1 MQGSLYEAILSMSN
15 TDFDSSDIFLMMNFR
30 QITQFLAVAETQSFR
45 KAAEKLHTAQ
55 PPLSTGIRRLEADIG
70 AQLFD
75 RGKRGA
81 RLTEAGQAVLADAQ
95 KIIFH
100 SEQIRNTITALKRG
114 VGGRLSVGFVG
125 SATYLLLPRVL
136 PLFRERYPNVVLD
149 LREGT
154 TTQILRELESGKL
167 DLGLVRFPVAETTP
181 VEITPV
187 EWDRLVVAFP
197 ADHPLSRRRR
207 LALSELA
214 NESFILY
221 SAASASN
228 LRAQVLLACQAA
240 GFTPRVTQEAV
251 QVQTL
256 VSLVESGI
264 GVALVPAASSTGS
277 TRRVVFRDV
286 SVESSL
292 VVALGVA
299 VPPTSESSAAKRFR
313 EMLEENPPIANKQAK
328 SSRAQPRSGGVRSRG

>member
-1 MQGSLYEAILSMSN
+1 MLASLYEAIVSRSN
-15 TDFDSSDIFLMMNFR
+15 TEFGLSDIFLIMNFR
-30 QITQFLAVAETQSFR
+30 QINQFLAVAETLSFR
-45 KAAEKLHTAQ
+45 KAAERLHIAQ
-55 PPLSTGIRRLEADIG
+55 PPLSTGIRRLEEDLG
-70 AQLFD
+70 AQLFE

-81 RLTEAGQAVLADAQ
+81 RLTDAGQAMLDDAR
-95 KIIFH
+95 KIVFH
-100 SEQIRNTITALKRG
+100 AEQLRSTVTALQKG
-114 VGGRLSVGFVG
+114 IGGRLRIGFVG

-136 PLFRERYPNVVLD
+136 PLFRERYPHVVLD

-154 TTQILRELESGKL
+154 TTQILRDLESGAL
-167 DLGLVRFPVAETTP
+167 DLGLVRFPVAVTTP

-187 EWDRLVVAFP
+187 EWDRLVVALP

-221 SAASASN
+221 SATQAAN

-264 GVALVPAASSTGS
+264 GVALVPAASGTGS
-277 TRRVVFRDV
+277 TRRVAFRDV

-292 VVALGVA
+292 SVALGVA
-299 VPPTSESSAAKRFR
+299 VLPSAEGNAARRFR
-313 EMLEENPPIANKQAK
+313 EMLEQNPPEAAVG
-328 SSRAQPRSGGVRSRG
+328 AQQPQRKKAVRKAR

>member
-1 MQGSLYEAILSMSN
+1 MISRSN
-15 TDFDSSDIFLMMNFR
+15 TDFGLSDIFLVMNFR
-30 QITQFLAVAETQSFR
+30 QITQFLAVAEAQSFR
-45 KAAEKLHTAQ
+45 KAAEKLHMAQ
-55 PPLSTGIRRLEADIG
+55 PPLSTGIRRLETDMG
-70 AQLFD
+70 VQLFE

-81 RLTEAGQAVLADAQ
+81 RLTEAGEAVLADAQ
-95 KIIFH
+95 MIAFH
-100 SEQIRNTITALKRG
+100 AEQFRNTIAALRKG
-114 VGGRLSVGFVG
+114 VGGRLRIGFVG

-154 TTQILRELESGKL
+154 TTQILRDVESGLL
-167 DLGLVRFPVAETTP
+167 DIGLVRYPVVETTP

-187 EWDRLVVAFP
+187 EWDRLVVALP

-221 SAASASN
+221 SAANAAN

-240 GFTPRVTQEAV
+240 GFTPRVSQEAV

-264 GVALVPAASSTGS
+264 GVALVPAASSTGV

-286 SVESSL
+286 SVETSL
-292 VVALGVA
+292 AVALGVA
-299 VPPTSESSAAKRFR
+299 VLPGAEGSAAKRFR
-313 EMLEENPPIANKQAK
+313 EILEKNSP
-328 SSRAQPRSGGVRSRG
+328 G